1 MTQFWL
7 HAQTKREESA
17 LSTAAQTRLPKAERT
32 RRQILSA
39 AERRFA
45 ASGFEKTRLEDV
57 ADDIG
62 MVGSAILYHYP
73 DKRELY
79 RAVLAELSAD
89 LLGAIENAIA
99 EPAPPR
105 ERLVE
110 LVRAAV
116 RRIVARP
123 TIAAIVLRET
133 MADEPDLRDRTGPI
147 LDRIVAL
154 FEEGA
159 RSGEIRPVQA
169 DPYLFF
175 TSIAGAILYTVAVL
189 PAMLDERPEAP
200 PADDAVHRLEHEAV
214 AIAQRLLGPREPRP
228 VRASTPPCAPAQAT
242 RKERS

>member
-1 MTQFWL
+1 MTRGSVL
-7 HAQTKREESA
+7 GTHSEPPGGVP
-17 LSTAAQTRLPKAERT
+17 LSTAAPTRLPKAERT
-32 RRQILSA
+32 RRQILAA
-39 AERRFA
+39 AERHFA
-45 ASGFEKTRLEDV
+45 ASGFDKTRLEDV

-79 RAVLAELSAD
+79 RAVMTDLTGD
-89 LLGAIENAIA
+89 LLGSIEDAIA

-116 RRIVARP
+116 RKIVARP
-123 TIAAIVLRET
+123 TIAAIALREAT
-133 MADEPDLRDRTGPI
+133 SDEPDLGERTGPI
-147 LDRIVAL
+147 LDRIIAL

-159 RSGEIRPVQA
+159 RSGEIRPVHA

-189 PAMLDERPEAP
+189 PAMLEERPEAP
-200 PADDAVHRLEHEAV
+200 AADDAVHHLEREAV
-214 AIAQRLLGPREPRP
+214 AIAQRLLGLSEPHP
-228 VRASTPPCAPAQAT
+228 I
-242 RKERS
+242 